1 MINPSEFYN
10 QLLDQDIGFFT
21 GVPDSLLKGF
31 CSVLSERTTSQNHVT
46 APNEGAAIGIAIG
59 HYAAT
64 GKIPLVYMQNSGIGN
79 AINPLISLAD
89 PQVMATP
96 ILMLI
101 GWRGEMAENGQQI
114 KDDPQH
120 VKQGQITPELL
131 KVLDIPFEIID
142 SNSHSG
148 DTITKL
154 KQVALDRNSPTAIIV
169 RRDTFVS
176 VENSD
181 KNQTEPALLRES
193 ALRKVI
199 KSIDMNAAIVST
211 TGMLSRELY
220 ELRVLAGQPQTDL
233 LTVGGMGHAISIAIG
248 VACAKPEKQIFCLDG
263 DGAVLMHMGA
273 LSISAKLN
281 NLTHIVFNNK
291 SHDSVGG
298 QPTCA
303 PDASLSQ
310 IAKSLGYVNVLTVLG
325 SEDIETA
332 LRSGHDLIG
341 STFIEIMCDR
351 GNRADLGRPVNSPK
365 ENFNSFQLSLK
376 NGDHNG
382 QA

>member
-10 QLLDQDIGFFT
+10 ELLDHDISFFT

-31 CSVLSERTTSQNHVT
+31 CSVLSERTTSHNHVT

-79 AINPLISLAD
+79 AINPLTSLAD
-89 PQVMATP
+89 SQVMATP

-101 GWRGEMAENGQQI
+101 GWRGEMTNNGQQI
-114 KDDPQH
+114 KDEPQH
-120 VKQGQITPELL
+120 VKQGQITRELL
-131 KVLDIPFEIID
+131 EVLGIPFETID
-142 SNSHSG
+142 SNSHSR
-148 DTITKL
+148 DTIAKI

-169 RRDTFVS
+169 RRGTFAS
-176 VENSD
+176 AEGSD
-181 KNQTEPALLRES
+181 ENQTKAGVLREN

-199 KSIDMNAAIVST
+199 RSIDLNAAIVST

-220 ELRVLAGQPQTDL
+220 ELRELVGQPQTDL

-248 VACAKPEKQIFCLDG
+248 VACAKPNQQIFCLDG

-273 LSISAKLN
+273 LSISAKMN

-303 PDASLSQ
+303 PDVSLSH
-310 IAKSLGYVNVLTVLG
+310 IAKSLGYVNTITVLS
-325 SEDIETA
+325 SEDIEKA
-332 LRSGHDLIG
+332 LRPSDDLTG

-351 GNRADLGRPVNSPK
+351 GNRADLGRPINSPK
-365 ENFNSFQLSLK
+365 ENFNSFQSFLK